1 MASHKSREEMTSDEM
16 LAAVL
21 PNLTRSDIWSQLM
34 TNVLD
39 VATADHK
46 SYKQG
51 AFSSLIQ
58 SSDSPAQ
65 ILLVYLESPLVSQAE
80 KKVFLDAIET
90 FVECCLEYY
99 MDKPIG
105 DIADRIMKDFAEP
118 LIDVFRADMLASSG
132 VYVPRSLIA
141 RRMYSIDLY
150 NGIISPKDCK

>member
-1 MASHKSREEMTSDEM
+1 MASHKSREEMTSDEI

-21 PNLTRSDIWSQLM
+21 PNLTRSDLWSQIM

-46 SYKQG
+46 TYKQG
-51 AFSSLIQ
+51 AFSSVIQ
-58 SSDSPAQ
+58 SGDSTAQ
-65 ILLVYLESPLVSQAE
+65 IFSVYLKSPLVSQAE

-90 FVECCLEYY
+90 VVECCLEYY
-99 MDKPIG
+99 MDKPIS
-105 DIADRIMKDFAEP
+105 DISDRIMKDFAEP
-118 LIDVFRADMLASSG
+118 LIELFRADMLASSG

-150 NGIISPKDCK
+150 KGIISPKDCK